1 LLLGTAGAA
10 CEALAHNKSRRA
22 KEFTRKALQVLQ
34 VNGDGCH
41 VVRHKGTRAGMTI
54 LKVGVAG
61 AGVFGSYHAQK
72 AAASARTAFVGVYD
86 IDGDRAARVAS
97 QFGGAGF
104 DDYSAFLSA
113 CDAVVVAVPATW
125 HEPLARQAIES
136 HCHVLVEKPLALNGR
151 SARALADEAA
161 ARGRILQ
168 VGHQERFVARAM
180 GVLAIEETPLLIES
194 VRAGPPAPDNRAGDV
209 SVIWDLMIHDLDL
222 AAMMFGNA
230 FTSVIAAGKIV
241 NSNHIDEASAQFTYA
256 GGGVARLRASRAA
269 DIRERTMRV
278 VYPSGELAIDFLHR
292 KLDNTTPY
300 KVRVDIAA
308 ELPDPLGAADEGF
321 YAACLGLGRSP
332 VPAHGAVAAV
342 EMAEAAEQAALAKVS
357 V

>member
-1 LLLGTAGAA
+1 M
-10 CEALAHNKSRRA
+10 
-22 KEFTRKALQVLQ
+22 V
-34 VNGDGCH
+34 
-41 VVRHKGTRAGMTI
+41 

-61 AGVFGSYHAQK
+61 AGVFGNYHAQK
-72 AAASARTAFVGVYD
+72 AAASARAQFVGVFD
-86 IDGDRAARVAS
+86 IDGPRATRIAG
-97 QFGGAGF
+97 QFGGEGF
-104 DDYSAFLSA
+104 TNYEAFLAA

-136 HCHVLVEKPLALNGR
+136 HCHVLVEKPLALDGK

-222 AAMMFGNA
+222 AAMMLGGA
-230 FTSVIAAGKIV
+230 FTGVMATGKRV
-241 NSNHIDEASAQFTYA
+241 NSDHIDEATAQFTYA
-256 GGGVARLRASRAA
+256 SGGVARLRASRSA
-269 DIRERTMRV
+269 DERERTMRV
-278 VYPSGELAIDFLHR
+278 VYPSGEIAIDFLTR
-292 KLDNTTPY
+292 KLANSTPY
-300 KVRVDIAA
+300 TVRVDIARD
-308 ELPDPLGAADEGF
+308 LPDPLGAADEGF

-342 EMAEAAEQAALAKVS
+342 EMAEAAEKAALAKMAEVAG
-357 V
+357 